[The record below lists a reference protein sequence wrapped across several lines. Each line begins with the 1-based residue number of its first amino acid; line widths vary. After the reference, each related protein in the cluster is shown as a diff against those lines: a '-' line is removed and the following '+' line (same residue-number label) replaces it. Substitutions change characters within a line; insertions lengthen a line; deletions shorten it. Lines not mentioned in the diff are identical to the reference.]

1 MSQTFPYQKPF
12 LLAQQPH
19 IMQQIF
25 PYQQPSFVDQQP
37 HPFQKER
44 NQPQQDS
51 CAQTCF
57 TIASAVLSKSRVM
70 NKAVSIPNASVTQK
84 TKSAIEGK
92 ILCTEQ
98 DCLTQIQQRKIS
110 DFIL

>member
-1 MSQTFPYQKPF
+1 M
-12 LLAQQPH
+12 
-19 IMQQIF
+19 
-25 PYQQPSFVDQQP
+25 
-37 HPFQKER
+37 ER

-92 ILCTEQ
+92 TLCTEQ
-98 DCLTQIQQRKIS
+98 NRLTQIQQRKLV
-110 DFIL
+110 ILFCNYLQELFPCYVLDLLMVVYKVM